1 MDCTVS
7 LPCVAPGV
15 DFRSRCPFHPQLM
28 SNLPCAPRF
37 TSVVGPRSTAFGG
50 MTSARILA
58 VLPATDE
65 RRERSEISTRLGD
78 PDSRVRT
85 DGRMQLSGTSPS
97 RRARPIER
105 LRVPSE
111 RRHPEGCALSDARR
125 IQKPTCVEIVLPDL
139 RLLAPL
145 PASNPQQP
153 TMSVRTRSESAT
165 TLSRQ
170 LGPPRIH
177 PL

>member
-1 MDCTVS
+1 VS
-7 LPCVAPGV
+7 QSRRSV

-28 SNLPCAPRF
+28 SNLPCALRF
-37 TSVVGPRSTAFGG
+37 TSVVGPRSTVFGG

-58 VLPATDE
+58 VLPASDE

-85 DGRMQLSGTSPS
+85 DGRMQPSGTSPS

-111 RRHPEGCALSDARR
+111 RRHREGCALSDARR
-125 IQKPTCVEIVLPDL
+125 IQKTDMRRNRPIIPSPSCSSAGVKSSAAVVL
-139 RLLAPL
+139 
-145 PASNPQQP
+145 
-153 TMSVRTRSESAT
+153 
-165 TLSRQ
+165 LSKRDYS
-170 LGPPRIH
+170 PFMMRH
-177 PL
+177 FA